1 MHFHEHYRLSGGP
14 FDGQVKSM
22 ALLEHPPTRV
32 QYASGMLPDGQVVY
46 PAPLPGGPFEK
57 VRYRVVVVVYMLVR
71 ANYHQDNGAV
81 ESWPHRDE
89 QGMLLYEYEG
99 TTVP

>member
-1 MHFHEHYRLSGGP
+1 M
-14 FDGQVKSM
+14 
-22 ALLEHPPTRV
+22 
-32 QYASGMLPDGQVVY
+32 
-46 PAPLPGGPFEK
+46 
-57 VRYRVVVVVYMLVR
+57 VVVVYMLVR